1 MKTRDIKE
9 LLILLSDNAKG
20 RIGRR
25 FYQIWG
31 LCSLTLALYE
41 EGIITQSEEDIVNTY
56 LHDNRPDGKSGM
68 DYWFPRGEKQPR
80 LDWLNEQ
87 IAKL

>member
-9 LLILLSDNAKG
+9 LLILLRDYIETEQG
-20 RIGRR
+20 FIGMC
-25 FYQIWG
+25 FSTNEMVNYGWI
-31 LCSLTLALYE
+31 TENE
-41 EGIITQSEEDIVNTY
+41 ELLIDKWNV
-56 LHDNRPDGKSGM
+56 DNRPSCTNERGC
-68 DYWFPRGEKQPR
+68 WWPRGDKQPR